1 MSCHSHPS
9 PRNWLNAAT
18 VSNLFTSKIIYMPL
32 LTAPACNPS
41 VDCPLIE
48 FPQSTAACEGELS
61 VGGINDLYFIPCTE
75 TLSEANIMDLGWWSD
90 LIAAS
95 FPAATLGKLGI
106 GLGSITKKGDKKERT
121 GSCRIEQV
129 VQTTWAITYILKYFD
144 KTSARITNEQVNAL
158 ITKAGNF
165 QLVARMCEGENTIL
179 PIGPFTTSDFNWTVP
194 DNFEEYQS
202 ITLELSWVELGLP
215 RTYDVAG
222 LSTVLPKS

>member
-1 MSCHSHPS
+1 
-9 PRNWLNAAT
+9 
-18 VSNLFTSKIIYMPL
+18 MPL

-48 FPQSTAACEGELS
+48 FPQSTATCEGELS

-75 TLSEANIMDLGWWSD
+75 TLSEENINDLGWWTG

-95 FPAATLGKLGI
+95 FPDATLGRLGI
-106 GLGSITKKGDKKERT
+106 GLGSITKKTDKKERV
-121 GSCRIEQV
+121 GSCRVEQV
-129 VQTTWAITYILKYFD
+129 VQTTWALTYVLKYFD
-144 KTSARITNEQVNAL
+144 KTSARITNDQVNAI
-158 ITKAGNF
+158 ITKFSNF
-165 QLVARMCEGENTIL
+165 LLVARMCEGENTVL
-179 PIGPFTTSDFNWTVP
+179 PIGTFTTSDFNWTVP

-222 LSTVLPKS
+222 LSSVLPKS